1 MAHDEE
7 STGADGTNGRVHS
20 PGGTPKPSH
29 EEKEG
34 IDGAPDGYANGQET
48 KTELKEW
55 ECYDKLGYSYSS
67 VKKWAIISVIFAIQV
82 SMNWNASFYASS
94 ITLYASHFNISEQ
107 AARVGQMSFLIAY
120 AFGCE
125 FWAPFSE
132 EFGRWPVLQLSLFLV
147 NIWQIPCALAPNFG
161 TIVVCRTLGG
171 LSSAGG
177 SVTLGMVADL
187 WEPEGQQ
194 WAVAYIVLS
203 SVAGSVIAPIVG
215 GFVATFLD
223 WHWNFWI
230 QLILGGFVQA
240 LHLLIPETR
249 CSILI
254 TREAR
259 RRRKNGEEVWSG
271 DELRGTRM
279 TFRYLFMVW
288 VRPFIMF
295 LREPIVLCLSLLSGF
310 SDALIFTFL
319 QSYTLVYKQ
328 WKFNTIDIGLAF
340 IP

>member
-1 MAHDEE
+1 
-7 STGADGTNGRVHS
+7 
-20 PGGTPKPSH
+20 
-29 EEKEG
+29 
-34 IDGAPDGYANGQET
+34 
-48 KTELKEW
+48 
-55 ECYDKLGYSYSS
+55 
-67 VKKWAIISVIFAIQV
+67 
-82 SMNWNASFYASS
+82 
-94 ITLYASHFNISEQ
+94 
-107 AARVGQMSFLIAY
+107 
-120 AFGCE
+120 
-125 FWAPFSE
+125 
-132 EFGRWPVLQLSLFLV
+132 
-147 NIWQIPCALAPNFG
+147 
-161 TIVVCRTLGG
+161 
-171 LSSAGG
+171 
-177 SVTLGMVADL
+177 MVADL

-271 DELRGTRM
+271 DELRGTRL